1 MWLETTVMSFVIRV
15 VVMVPEVQVG
25 LDGFNRELKVFDEE
39 VK

>member
-1 MWLETTVMSFVIRV
+1 MSFVIRV

-25 LDGFNRELKVFDEE
+25 LDGFNRELNVFDKE